1 MAAQRGGTRVPTG
14 GIVSGN
20 SQPAAFITGVSGQDG
35 LYLAE
40 SLLGRGYKVFGTT
53 RDPTSA
59 APRLPESLRGSVRL
73 LPWDLRDERRLEE
86 LVRDCRPCEF
96 YNLGA
101 YASGAGMYDPAIDIG
116 EINGLAVTRILDVI
130 RGVNPQIRLCQAS
143 SAEIFGEPSES
154 PQSERT
160 AFRPRSPYGA
170 AKLYAHYMVRIY
182 RQRYGLF
189 ACSAILFNH
198 ESPRRGLDFVTRKV
212 TQGAASI
219 KLGLAESLALGN
231 LDARRD
237 WGFAGDY
244 VHAMW
249 LMLQAPRPDEY
260 VVASGATH
268 SVREL
273 CELAFERVGLDY
285 RKFVHEADRAAYRP
299 LEPVQLVGD
308 ATKLRTQLGWVPQMG
323 FRDLVHMMV
332 DADVEALS
340 DRRNRQR

>member
-1 MAAQRGGTRVPTG
+1 M
-14 GIVSGN
+14 SGN
-20 SQPAAFITGVSGQDG
+20 LQPAAFITGISGQDG

-40 SLLGRGYKVFGTT
+40 SLLGRGYTVFGTA
-53 RDPTSA
+53 RDPA
-59 APRLPESLRGSVRL
+59 AAAAKLPQPLRAGIRL
-73 LPWDLRDERRLEE
+73 LSWDMRDQRRLEE
-86 LVRDCRPCEF
+86 LLSDCRAREF
-96 YNLGA
+96 YNLAA

-116 EINGLAVTRILDVI
+116 EINGLAVTRILDAI
-130 RGVNPQIRLCQAS
+130 RRVDPQMRLCQAS
-143 SAEIFGEPSES
+143 SAEIFGEPAES

-198 ESPRRGLDFVTRKV
+198 ESPRRGLEFVTRKV

-219 KLGLAESLALGN
+219 KLGLAQSLALGN

-244 VHAMW
+244 VHGMW
-249 LMLQAPRPDEY
+249 LMLQARQADEY
-260 VVASGATH
+260 VVATGKTH

-273 CELAFERVGLDY
+273 CELAFEHVGLDY
-285 RKFVHEADRAAYRP
+285 RKFVHEADAAAYRP
-299 LEPVQLVGD
+299 VEPVELVGD
-308 ATKLRTQLGWVPQMG
+308 ASKLRTELGWAPQVR
-323 FRDLVHMMV
+323 FRDLVQMMV
-332 DADVEALS
+332 DADVRALS
-340 DRRNRQR
+340 NRRNQAG